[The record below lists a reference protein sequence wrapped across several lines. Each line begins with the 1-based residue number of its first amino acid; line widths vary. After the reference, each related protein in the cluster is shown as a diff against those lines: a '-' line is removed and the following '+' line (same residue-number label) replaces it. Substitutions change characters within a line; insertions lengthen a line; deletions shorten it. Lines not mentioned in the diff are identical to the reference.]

1 MELFNILESSLIRML
16 SLILR
21 FKAQSRVPEAHL
33 VTPKNAE
40 NGKKLKTKMP
50 VS

>member
-21 FKAQSRVPEAHL
+21 FKAQSRVPG
-33 VTPKNAE
+33 PSSDPQNAE
-40 NGKKLKTKMP
+40 NGKKLKTNMP